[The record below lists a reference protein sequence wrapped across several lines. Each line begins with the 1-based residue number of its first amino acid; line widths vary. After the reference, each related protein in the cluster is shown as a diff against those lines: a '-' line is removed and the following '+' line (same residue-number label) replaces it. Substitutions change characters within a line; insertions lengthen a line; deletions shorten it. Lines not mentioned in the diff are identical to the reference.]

1 MTVEARIFRTRLS
14 QARTTSTI
22 TNRAGDYV
30 PTSTYLGRRELNWYG
45 NEMVA
50 VKRREQTI
58 VITGTPASDALR
70 RTMRRVA
77 LSS

>member
-1 MTVEARIFRTRLS
+1 M
-14 QARTTSTI
+14 
-22 TNRAGDYV
+22 